1 MMPAAATSESVS
13 VDLPWSTCAMTD
25 IERMFR
31 GFDWISCSWVR
42 VKLTCAAGAARSE
55 KGAPARA
62 RRAARQLQYE
72 SRWEQGGRLRVLCCS
87 RGADAALVATA
98 ARPHEANGASRGVGG
113 GVPS

>member
-1 MMPAAATSESVS
+1 MQRAGQRTCSSWRVSVRRMSPAEASAMMPAAATSESVS

-31 GFDWISCSWVR
+31 GLDWISCSWVR

-62 RRAARQLQYE
+62 RRADSCE
-72 SRWEQGGRLRVLCCS
+72 
-87 RGADAALVATA
+87 
-98 ARPHEANGASRGVGG
+98 
-113 GVPS
+113 